1 MKTYLLEIE
10 ALCRAFEHV
19 KENHGSAG
27 VDQVTISQF
36 ESCYD
41 ENLYVLFCELNENR
55 YRPLPLL
62 KILVDKG
69 NGEARALCIP
79 AVRDRVV
86 QTAVLQIISPILER
100 EFEDCS
106 FGYRRGR
113 SVKQAVQRVREY
125 YERGFT
131 WVIDADIDA
140 FFDRVDH
147 TLLLQKVRQY
157 ITDEKILGLIELW
170 LKAEIWDGKTITTLE
185 TGIPQGSPISPI
197 LANLFLDELD
207 EAFQNMGCCFVRYA
221 DDYIVL
227 CKSPE
232 EAQKARQLSHE
243 ILDKLHLELDEEDVV
258 SFDHGFKYLG
268 VIFVRSMTLVPYD
281 RKKRERKVLYY
292 PPPLDM
298 EAYRRRQAA
307 CGRCGCGR
315 PDKPREG

>member
-1 MKTYLLEIE
+1 MTPHTLDME
-10 ALCRAFEHV
+10 ALRRAFEHV

-27 VDQVTISQF
+27 VDKLTIAQF

-41 ENLYVLFCELNENR
+41 ENLYALFRELNENR

-86 QTAVLQIISPILER
+86 QTAVLQIIEPILER

-125 YERGFT
+125 YERGYT

-147 TLLLQKVRQY
+147 ALLLQKIKRY
-157 ITDEKILGLIELW
+157 IVDEKILGLIKLW

-185 TGIPQGSPISPI
+185 TGIPQGSPQDK
-197 LANLFLDELD
+197 NLDE
-207 EAFQNMGCCFVRYA
+207 
-221 DDYIVL
+221 
-227 CKSPE
+227 
-232 EAQKARQLSHE
+232 
-243 ILDKLHLELDEEDVV
+243 
-258 SFDHGFKYLG
+258 
-268 VIFVRSMTLVPYD
+268 
-281 RKKRERKVLYY
+281 
-292 PPPLDM
+292 
-298 EAYRRRQAA
+298 
-307 CGRCGCGR
+307 
-315 PDKPREG
+315 